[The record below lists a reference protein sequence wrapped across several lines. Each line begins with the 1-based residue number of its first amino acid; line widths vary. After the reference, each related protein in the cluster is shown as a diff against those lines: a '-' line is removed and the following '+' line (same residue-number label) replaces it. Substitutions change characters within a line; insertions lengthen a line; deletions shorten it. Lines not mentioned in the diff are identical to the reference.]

1 MTRALPIVSG
11 ALLFF
16 PWMDEAMAQPNTL
29 TQPPPGSDTKVG
41 TQTEQPS
48 GHGGAFPPFESHT
61 FLSQLIWLALAFG
74 LLYYLMDKVAL
85 PRIQAILHD
94 RSARLSADLDEAQ
107 RMKAEADA
115 AGAAYEKSL
124 SDAQNKARAIAQET
138 RNALASEA
146 DAKRKG
152 LEAELNERISAS
164 EATIRQRTA
173 EAMGNVRGIAGETA
187 SAIVERLTG
196 QAPDQ
201 AVLDRALDRASV
213 AH

>member
-1 MTRALPIVSG
+1 
-11 ALLFF
+11 
-16 PWMDEAMAQPNTL
+16 MAQPNNL
-29 TQPPPGSDTKVG
+29 TQPPAGSDTKVG
-41 TQTEQPS
+41 AHTEQPS

-146 DAKRKG
+146 DAKRKT
-152 LEAELNERISAS
+152 LEAELNDRIAAS
-164 EATIRQRTA
+164 EATIRQRTG

-201 AVLDRALDRASV
+201 TVLDRALDRASV

>member
-1 MTRALPIVSG
+1 
-11 ALLFF
+11 
-16 PWMDEAMAQPNTL
+16 MAQPNNL

-41 TQTEQPS
+41 THTEQPS
-48 GHGGAFPPFESHT
+48 GHGSAFPPFESHT

-85 PRIQAILHD
+85 PRIQSILHD

-124 SDAQNKARAIAQET
+124 SDAQGKARAIAQDT
-138 RNALASEA
+138 RNSLAAEA
-146 DAKRKG
+146 DAKRKT
-152 LEAELNERISAS
+152 LEAELNERLAAS

-201 AVLDRALDRASV
+201 AVLDRALDKAAV